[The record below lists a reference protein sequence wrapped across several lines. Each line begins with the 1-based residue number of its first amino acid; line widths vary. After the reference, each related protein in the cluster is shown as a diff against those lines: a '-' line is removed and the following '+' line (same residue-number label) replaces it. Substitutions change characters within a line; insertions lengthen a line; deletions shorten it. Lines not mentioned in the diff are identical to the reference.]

1 MEENSTTPD
10 LTTKSVGIRYGL
22 IMGTISIVFFLLFV
36 IVDIDTYLKIGR
48 WVNTGMVI
56 VILVLAHMYFKKN
69 GDGFMN
75 YGQGIGIAFWLGLIS
90 SVVGSIFTYLY
101 VKFFDQS
108 MTTAI
113 RESAIRD
120 MEKQGQSDEQ
130 IEMAMKFVDMFTN
143 PEALL
148 FIGLFFGILGTVV
161 IALIVT
167 LFTQKARP
175 ETFA

>member
-1 MEENSTTPD
+1 MEENSTTPT

-22 IMGTISIVFFLLFV
+22 IGGIISIVLFLLFV

-48 WVNTGMVI
+48 WTNTGMVI
-56 VILVLAHMYFKKN
+56 VLIVLAHMYFKKN
-69 GDGFMN
+69 GDGFMS
-75 YGQGIGIAFWLGLIS
+75 YGQGIGIAFWMGLIS
-90 SVVGSIFTYLY
+90 SVVGSIFTYVY

-113 RESAIRD
+113 RESAISD

-148 FIGLFFGILGTVV
+148 FFGLFFGILGTVV

-175 ETFA
+175 ERFA